1 MKSKHWLP
9 ALLLVASPLAALAQR
24 ADGVYQIRC
33 MVQMNDAGDGK
44 KTAEC
49 TNHPRQDGV
58 IGIGGKVAFDV
69 TTTEELMDEEGAPE
83 VTDLILFVDGQPL
96 PGTHPV
102 VEDQSDK
109 QLPSGAT
116 DPEEKNQSKDA
127 VVNFR
132 LTFPIARDLS
142 SDKGKESWKTLLG
155 GLGKNRK
162 EVPVSIGLING
173 PPLPSTYK
181 AEFVRIGGQGLITFL
196 VVTVL
201 LGIGFFAVA
210 GKTGALRDKEPP
222 PTNAAGQPGNILP
235 TDRSYSLSRTQIA
248 VWTLLVVCAYLFVW
262 IITGEHN
269 TEIPRSILAIL
280 GISAG
285 TYATAAAVDKGKEQ
299 GAGGAADGT
308 TVANT
313 NGVFSD
319 LFSVDGGAGLHRVQL
334 GLWSVVLMIVFV
346 VTVYDTLAMPDF
358 NNSLLGLMGISSAAY
373 AGMKIPEK
381 K

>member
-9 ALLLVASPLAALAQR
+9 ALLLVACPLAALAQR
-24 ADGVYQIRC
+24 ADGVYQIKC
-33 MVQMNDAGDGK
+33 IVQMNDAGNGK

-49 TNHPRQDGV
+49 TNHPRQDGE
-58 IGIGGKVAFDV
+58 IGINGKVAFDV
-69 TTTEELMDEEGAPE
+69 ATTEELMDEEGAPE

-102 VEDQSDK
+102 VENQSDK
-109 QLPSGAT
+109 ELPSGAA
-116 DPEEKNQSKDA
+116 DPEEKNQEKDA
-127 VVNFR
+127 VVTFR
-132 LTFPIARDLS
+132 LTFPITRDLS
-142 SDKGKESWKTLLG
+142 TDKGKESWKKLLG

-173 PPLPSTYK
+173 PPLPSSYK
-181 AEFVRIGGQGLITFL
+181 AEFVRIGGKGLATFL
-196 VVTVL
+196 LVTGV
-201 LGIGFFAVA
+201 LGIGFLAVA

-222 PTNAAGQPGNILP
+222 PTNAAGQQVNIQP
-235 TDRSYSLSRTQIA
+235 TNRAYSLSRTQIA
-248 VWTLLVVCAYLFVW
+248 VWTLLVVYAYLFVW
-262 IITGEHN
+262 IITGEYN
-269 TEIPRSILAIL
+269 TEIPRTILAIL

-299 GAGGAADGT
+299 RTAGAAGGA
-308 TVANT
+308 TVATT
-313 NGVFSD
+313 NGVFND
-319 LFSVDGGAGLHRVQL
+319 LFSIEGGAGLHRVQF

-373 AGMKIPEK
+373 AGMKVPEK